1 MEDPMTT
8 KSPLHEMV
16 STTLTDYWNDSCAV
30 SELEYAI
37 SHGAVGATTNPSIVL
52 YVLKKEMGRWK
63 DRIPEMI
70 REDPTAGEAEITW
83 RLVEEMARDG
93 AALLQPIFETE
104 KGLKGRL
111 SAQTNPQLYR
121 DAEAMTTHARR
132 LASIAP
138 NMQVKL
144 PATEAG
150 VQAVEEATYHGV
162 SVNTTVCFT
171 VAQAGA
177 CAEAIERGLERREAA
192 GLPTAEMAPVC
203 TIMVGRV
210 EDWLNVLV
218 ERDGIEAD
226 PDAIRWAGVAV
237 FKRAYEIFQA
247 RGFRARLLSAAYRHE
262 LHWTELI
269 GADGVLTMTWDW
281 QVRFNESG
289 YAVTPRIDAP
299 VDAGIL
305 EELTTRFPDF
315 VRAYDPDALAVGE
328 FDAYGP
334 TVRTLRGFIT
344 AYHDLQALIR
354 DFMLPNPDVK

>member
-1 MEDPMTT
+1 MEDPMTHE
-8 KSPLHEMV
+8 SPLHEMV
-16 STTLTDYWNDSCAV
+16 STTPTDYWNDSCAI
-30 SELEYAI
+30 SELEYALA
-37 SHGAVGATTNPSIVL
+37 HGAVGATTNPSIVL
-52 YVLKKEMGRWK
+52 YVLKKEMARWR
-63 DRIPEMI
+63 DRIPAMI
-70 REDPTAGEAEITW
+70 REDPAAGEAEITW

-93 AALLQPIFETE
+93 AALLEPVFTRE

-144 PATEAG
+144 PATAAG
-150 VQAVEEATYHGV
+150 IRAVEEATYHGV

-171 VAQAGA
+171 VAQAVA

-203 TIMVGRV
+203 TIMVGRI
-210 EDWLNVLV
+210 EDWLHVLM
-218 ERDGIEAD
+218 ERDGVEAD
-226 PDAIRWAGVAV
+226 PDAIQWAGVAV
-237 FKRAYEIFQA
+237 FKRAYGIFQE
-247 RGFRARLLSAAYRHE
+247 RGFRARLLSAAYRHH

-299 VDAGIL
+299 VDPAAL
-305 EELTTRFPDF
+305 AELVARFPDF
-315 VRAYDPDALAVGE
+315 VRAVEPDGLTPEE
-328 FDAYGP
+328 FDTYGP

-354 DFMLPNPDVK
+354 DFMLPDPDAA